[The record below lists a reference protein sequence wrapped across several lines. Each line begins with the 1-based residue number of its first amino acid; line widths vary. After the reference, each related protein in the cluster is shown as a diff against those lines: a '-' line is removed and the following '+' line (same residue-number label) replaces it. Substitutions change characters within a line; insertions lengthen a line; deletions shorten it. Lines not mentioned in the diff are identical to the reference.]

1 MAADMKENFQIVLPV
16 LRLAPAIALI
26 VNARWFGTRTPA

>member
-16 LRLAPAIALI
+16 LRLAPAIAL
-26 VNARWFGTRTPA
+26 VANAHWFGTWTLA